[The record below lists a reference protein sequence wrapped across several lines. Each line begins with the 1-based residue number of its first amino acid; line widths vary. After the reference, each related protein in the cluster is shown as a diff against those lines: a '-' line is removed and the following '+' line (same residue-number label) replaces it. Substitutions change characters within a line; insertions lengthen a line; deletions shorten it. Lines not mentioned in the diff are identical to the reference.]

1 MRGAVEPF
9 SLSGPQT
16 QQLKELSRQQGATLF
31 MTLLA
36 GFKLLLSGSSGQAE
50 VVVGTPIAGRTR
62 SEIEGLIGFF
72 VNTLVLR
79 TRLSGEMRVA
89 EVLGQVREV
98 CLGAYSHQE
107 VPFEKLV
114 AELEPQRSLSRTPLF
129 QVMFA
134 LQNQAASQW
143 RLAGMAGARPAGET
157 GSEKVD
163 LTLVLREQAGRL
175 GGGAGFQPGLVGG
188 GDGRGHP
195 CNPRAYL

>member
-16 QQLKELSRQQGATLF
+16 QQLKELSRGHAATLF

-89 EVLGQVREV
+89 EVLGQVREG

-107 VPFEKLV
+107 VPVEKLV
-114 AELEPQRSLSRTPLF
+114 EALRPNRNLIYSPLF
-129 QVMFA
+129 QGMFA

-143 RLAGMAGARPAGET
+143 RPAGAAAGDP
-157 GSEKVD
+157 G
-163 LTLVLREQAGRL
+163 GR
-175 GGGAGFQPGLVGG
+175 
-188 GDGRGHP
+188 
-195 CNPRAYL
+195 